1 MMATRTFHPQ
11 SWSSIRFLRGR
22 IKLPQRRNL
31 VPAPTSSTGPLMSR
45 RPDRELPTVRSSAWI
60 WVRTLPIF
68 LAIVTASALA
78 LFNYQK
84 SSSSIV
90 SATLYALRNSEA
102 GRRELGDEIYFRDR
116 FPWIWGEMN
125 QLHGRIN
132 ICFGVKGTKAKG
144 LMRFRS
150 ERKTRMG
157 RVSAFLHTESIKT
170 WRLLVHLRADSLILN
185 ALAV

>member
-1 MMATRTFHPQ
+1 
-11 SWSSIRFLRGR
+11 
-22 IKLPQRRNL
+22 
-31 VPAPTSSTGPLMSR
+31 MSR

-157 RVSAFLHTESIKT
+157 RFETKEWSLETEDGRTIQLLDETRTDPFKT
-170 WRLLVHLRADSLILN
+170 TNV
-185 ALAV
+185 